1 MSMPSTPQTAAGDA
15 RVTAL
20 AGQRLLQITVIGAAM
35 TVIFTLSML
44 STAFLTTSEA
54 GPRTLDMDFRVFWA
68 AARLVVQGEPLAA
81 FDMARLADEH
91 GFGAERWMPWVYPP
105 GYMYLIA
112 PFGLVSFA
120 TAFLASTVLSLGL
133 IALALRPFVAG
144 NRVVWLAMALSPAF
158 IAALVIG
165 QNSLIWLACLLAAI
179 AALRDQRWVLAGVVI
194 GCLTLKPQLGVL
206 IAVALLA
213 AGLWRTIFAATATA
227 LVLAVLP
234 TLAAG
239 LKYWP
244 MFFDRVSEQ
253 GDRLLGAIGAT
264 DLMVGTFYLMV
275 RLGLPAELA
284 LTVQTGLALACVF
297 AVAFVWRSGR
307 VSLDTKAAA
316 LLAAIFLSAPYL
328 WFYEAALMAAT
339 GLFLLRAGLIR
350 QTPQHLALLF
360 LLWLGAG
367 IQAITVFLGQGDSGF
382 PWAVIYV
389 PVMATALVLCLL
401 QLRSQPQPEPLAG

>member
-1 MSMPSTPQTAAGDA
+1 M
-15 RVTAL
+15 
-20 AGQRLLQITVIGAAM
+20 
-35 TVIFTLSML
+35 
-44 STAFLTTSEA
+44 
-54 GPRTLDMDFRVFWA
+54 
-68 AARLVVQGEPLAA
+68 
-81 FDMARLADEH
+81 
-91 GFGAERWMPWVYPP
+91 
-105 GYMYLIA
+105 
-112 PFGLVSFA
+112 
-120 TAFLASTVLSLGL
+120 
-133 IALALRPFVAG
+133 
-144 NRVVWLAMALSPAF
+144 
-158 IAALVIG
+158 
-165 QNSLIWLACLLAAI
+165 
-179 AALRDQRWVLAGVVI
+179 I